1 MTGKQ
6 FGLLRKGEDLL
17 LDTPHQESVIP
28 VREISAPN
36 SAICE
41 QGVPSKK
48 FLKKCHVEHKR
59 IGGMPR
65 DRANFEFESCDPEG
79 WGFGLQDVIDPEVLQ
94 FNGES
99 PGLQHINQQQVAA
112 KGCGGVDGDAR
123 RIEFWNILDMV
134 KMLMG

>member
-1 MTGKQ
+1 MWESEKL
-6 FGLLRKGEDLL
+6 FPNRA
-17 LDTPHQESVIP
+17 QEEGTVP
-28 VREISAPN
+28 VREIGAPE
-36 SAICE
+36 SSIRE
-41 QGVPSKK
+41 KGVAGEK

-65 DRANFEFESCDPEG
+65 DRANFEFESCDPDG
-79 WGFGLQDVIDPEVLQ
+79 WGFGLQDMIDPEVLQ